1 MDQNKQ
7 LHIALGIVV
16 TLILLLSIFTFGWVI
31 GDSDESTNTNQLL
44 VVNSLR
50 TVNTATQPVVQ
61 ETKLPNL
68 GQSLTDQSRQNV
80 ETTIF
85 HRRYRAYRGW
95 ARFVCRAA
103 GARSL
108 GNRTSVI
115 GRCVGMGWFDIH
127 KTGQGFERPDSL
139 YQYLFL
145 DYRRALYASTRNGIS
160 ATHL

>member
-31 GDSDESTNTNQLL
+31 GDSEESTNTNQLL

-80 ETTIF
+80 ETTNNNIEINI
-85 HRRYRAYRGW
+85 HNSGYYGRAYNYYP
-95 ARFVCRAA
+95 
-103 GARSL
+103 RSYHTSSPYRTRYYSGYHPYYRHGFSYQTSY
-108 GNRTSVI
+108 GN
-115 GRCVGMGWFDIH
+115 
-127 KTGQGFERPDSL
+127 GFN
-139 YQYLFL
+139 YKY
-145 DYRRALYASTRNGIS
+145 Y
-160 ATHL
+160 

>member
-50 TVNTATQPVVQ
+50 TVNTANKPVVQ

-80 ETTIF
+80 ETTNNNIEINI
-85 HRRYRAYRGW
+85 HNSGYYGRGYNYYPRSSHTYSPYRTRYYSGYHPYYNHG
-95 ARFVCRAA
+95 F
-103 GARSL
+103 SYQTSY
-108 GNRTSVI
+108 GN
-115 GRCVGMGWFDIH
+115 
-127 KTGQGFERPDSL
+127 GFN
-139 YQYLFL
+139 YKY
-145 DYRRALYASTRNGIS
+145 Y
-160 ATHL
+160 

>member
-80 ETTIF
+80 ETTNNNIEINL
-85 HRRYRAYRGW
+85 HNYGYYGRGYNYYPRSSHTYSPYRTRYYSGYHPYYNHG
-95 ARFVCRAA
+95 F
-103 GARSL
+103 SYQTSY
-108 GNRTSVI
+108 GN
-115 GRCVGMGWFDIH
+115 
-127 KTGQGFERPDSL
+127 GFN
-139 YQYLFL
+139 YKY
-145 DYRRALYASTRNGIS
+145 Y
-160 ATHL
+160 